1 MFLFNLLQLEVLLWI
16 FLLLLALYLAT
27 CCGETSSTYRAVFC
41 LLLTGLMDSSDS
53 TESSES
59 LDWSR
64 SSKLAGF
71 LLNRLGGRSAIPFQI
86 LKILLL
92 TLALTGRPC
101 H

>member
-1 MFLFNLLQLEVLLWI
+1 
-16 FLLLLALYLAT
+16 
-27 CCGETSSTYRAVFC
+27 
-41 LLLTGLMDSSDS
+41 
-53 TESSES
+53 
-59 LDWSR
+59 
-64 SSKLAGF
+64 LAGF